1 CTVSVKWQ
9 KKVFEGI
16 EIDPTLPPYVFKAQ
30 LYDLTGVPPERQKI
44 MVKGGL
50 LKDDADWSAI
60 GVKDGQK
67 LMMMGTADEI
77 VKAPEKAIVFAEDL
91 PEEEQATHLGY
102 SAGLVNLGNTCYMNS
117 TVQCLKSVPELKS
130 ALSNYAL
137 TGRSADVDQTSHMLT
152 VATRELF
159 GDLDRS
165 VNAVSPTQFWM
176 ILRKK
181 FPQFSQLQNGMHM
194 QQDAEECWT
203 QLLYTLS
210 QSLKAPT
217 SSEDSDAVKALFG
230 VNLRSRVHCQES
242 GEESSETESVY
253 SLKCHI
259 SHEVNH
265 LHEGLKH
272 GLKGEL
278 EKTSP
283 ALGRTALYLKESLI
297 DSLPRYLT
305 VQFVRF
311 FWKRETNQ
319 KAKILRKVDYPLEL
333 DIFDLCSEELR
344 KKLEAPRQKLRDE
357 EGKKLGLQP
366 KSTSKDS
373 DVKMTDA
380 EASSKESGESS
391 TVTQPEGGSS
401 EKGTLHMTGIYDLVS
416 VLTHKG
422 RSADSGHY
430 VAWVKQESGKWIQYD
445 DSHPSL
451 QREEDITKLSGGG
464 VLVASVV
471 MIIIMVAVIVRAKN
485 ARKIDWSGENIEE
498 IVMLKHYSYARV
510 KKMTNSFANAL
521 GKGGFGTVY
530 KGKLPDGNQDLA
542 VKILK
547 ESKGN
552 GEEFINEVASMS
564 RTSHVNIVSLLGF
577 CYEGNKRAIIYEFMP
592 NGSLDKFVSKHMLAK
607 MDWEKLYN
615 IALGISRGLEYL
627 HNRCVSRIVHFDIK
641 PQNILMDK
649 DLCPKI
655 ADFCLAKL
663 CKNKESIISMLDAR
677 GTAGYIA
684 PEVFSKN
691 FGVVSHKSDV
701 YSYGMVVLEMIG
713 TRNIGTVEHSGSNNS
728 SMYFPD
734 WIYKGFER
742 GEIMKFFGDHIT
754 KEEEKI
760 ARKMVLVGLWCMQ
773 TNPTRRPAMIKVIEM
788 LEGSLEALEVPPKHI
803 LCLTATRVP
812 DTTEDSNNE
821 TSSFSY
827 PSQFERGTLSGED
840 TLRISA

>member
-1 CTVSVKWQ
+1 MKREKKAHRLISHFLYQVAVTPDHFVLFMVIVGTLGSVVTMIPIRLACVRLVTLIMLMKMIKEKAARERLIIDSGDPNSEVFFAGSSPCGSNCLLSSTCLASVSLSDGSGNCWQ
-9 KKVFEGI
+9 K
-16 EIDPTLPPYVFKAQ
+16 
-30 LYDLTGVPPERQKI
+30 
-44 MVKGGL
+44 
-50 LKDDADWSAI
+50 
-60 GVKDGQK
+60 
-67 LMMMGTADEI
+67 
-77 VKAPEKAIVFAEDL
+77 
-91 PEEEQATHLGY
+91 
-102 SAGLVNLGNTCYMNS
+102 
-117 TVQCLKSVPELKS
+117 
-130 ALSNYAL
+130 
-137 TGRSADVDQTSHMLT
+137 
-152 VATRELF
+152 
-159 GDLDRS
+159 
-165 VNAVSPTQFWM
+165 
-176 ILRKK
+176 
-181 FPQFSQLQNGMHM
+181 
-194 QQDAEECWT
+194 
-203 QLLYTLS
+203 
-210 QSLKAPT
+210 QS
-217 SSEDSDAVKALFG
+217 
-230 VNLRSRVHCQES
+230 
-242 GEESSETESVY
+242 
-253 SLKCHI
+253 
-259 SHEVNH
+259 
-265 LHEGLKH
+265 
-272 GLKGEL
+272 
-278 EKTSP
+278 
-283 ALGRTALYLKESLI
+283 
-297 DSLPRYLT
+297 
-305 VQFVRF
+305 
-311 FWKRETNQ
+311 
-319 KAKILRKVDYPLEL
+319 
-333 DIFDLCSEELR
+333 
-344 KKLEAPRQKLRDE
+344 
-357 EGKKLGLQP
+357 
-366 KSTSKDS
+366 
-373 DVKMTDA
+373 
-380 EASSKESGESS
+380 
-391 TVTQPEGGSS
+391 
-401 EKGTLHMTGIYDLVS
+401 
-416 VLTHKG
+416 
-422 RSADSGHY
+422 
-430 VAWVKQESGKWIQYD
+430 
-445 DSHPSL
+445 
-451 QREEDITKLSGGG
+451 GG

-552 GEEFINEVASMS
+552 GEEFINEVASM
-564 RTSHVNIVSLLGF
+564 T
-577 CYEGNKRAIIYEFMP
+577 IIYEFMP

-701 YSYGMVVLEMIG
+701 YSYGMV
-713 TRNIGTVEHSGSNNS
+713 
-728 SMYFPD
+728 
-734 WIYKGFER
+734 
-742 GEIMKFFGDHIT
+742 
-754 KEEEKI
+754 
-760 ARKMVLVGLWCMQ
+760 